1 MVEKFQM
8 EGPYTAE
15 KDNLQKLYTLIMG
28 SNAAETT
35 KKMKLAIY
43 KMGLVVTASLIILA
57 FLLL

>member
-1 MVEKFQM
+1 MVEKLQM

-28 SNAAETT
+28 SNASETT

-43 KMGLVVTASLIILA
+43 KMGLVATASLIILA